1 MCANA
6 RKFGAALEARNSD
19 GALRIDYF
27 DETFTTVASHKVLIE
42 ANISRKKRKNLVDGL
57 AAKILLQKYL
67 DDFNLKAGR

>member
-1 MCANA
+1 
-6 RKFGAALEARNSD
+6 
-19 GALRIDYF
+19 
-27 DETFTTVASHKVLIE
+27 LIE